1 MNTLTKKKK
10 KKLLKISIMMAQNTS
25 KSLKA
30 HIQKKK
36 IKSNYKT
43 AGYKITVKWSG
54 YENPI
59 IALGGC
65 S

>member
-1 MNTLTKKKK
+1 LTKKK
-10 KKLLKISIMMAQNTS
+10 KKLLKISIYNDGS
-25 KSLKA
+25 KYLKKLKSPY
-30 HIQKKK
+30 KKK
-36 IKSNYKT
+36 LKKKSNYKT
-43 AGYKITVKWSG
+43 AGYKITAKRSG

>member
-1 MNTLTKKKK
+1 
-10 KKLLKISIMMAQNTS
+10 MMAQNTS

-30 HIQKKK
+30 HIKKK
-36 IKSNYKT
+36 FKKSNYKT
-43 AGYKITVKWSG
+43 AGYKITAKRSG